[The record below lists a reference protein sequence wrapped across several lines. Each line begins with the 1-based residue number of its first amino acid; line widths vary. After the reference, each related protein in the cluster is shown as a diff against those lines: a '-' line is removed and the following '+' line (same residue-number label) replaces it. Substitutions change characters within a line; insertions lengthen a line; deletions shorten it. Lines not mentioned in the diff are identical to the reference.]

1 MVTAAQN
8 ILSNEDY
15 LVRNGALTP
24 KIRRVAVPSQI
35 VAVSKIDCP
44 LRKKLIDKGASKSPG
59 SGVPKRKDVEQQMR
73 REHRELLRNQRLAF
87 GGSKQTKHREKD
99 RDVRWARLRVHQVRR
114 VTSMFVRGDDEE
126 RLGLINEHEARV
138 VDELCKRAAFAAAAM
153 SDSRKLETANPGL
166 WAIILVQ
173 QVWCNSN
180 PGGWVVNDKC
190 GMVNLSFPTMESIC
204 AAAQGESS
212 RMPEIHQNDNKEV
225 GKSKKDREVGIV
237 RRLCAHNNGC
247 QSACLLKIDCLDA
260 LLQASNLEGQPSCS
274 LHGDIKRML
283 PPALMRMHKPISASL
298 SNAKL
303 SALNT
308 HPKFGN
314 TAISP

>member
-8 ILSNEDY
+8 LSSNEDY

-204 AAAQGESS
+204 AAAQGRAAGCPRFTRMTTRKLASQRRTEKLESLDDCVRTTTVVKVLASS
-212 RMPEIHQNDNKEV
+212 R
-225 GKSKKDREVGIV
+225 
-237 RRLCAHNNGC
+237 
-247 QSACLLKIDCLDA
+247 
-260 LLQASNLEGQPSCS
+260 
-274 LHGDIKRML
+274 
-283 PPALMRMHKPISASL
+283 
-298 SNAKL
+298 
-303 SALNT
+303 
-308 HPKFGN
+308 
-314 TAISP
+314 